1 MSSVISSYITIGFVV
16 TFGVTFYMLYKY
28 ANDEVQL
35 DAKLTVLLGW
45 SFSYSMVFLL
55 PLELSDTDTSVRNEL
70 YPVFSMI
77 YWISFFVTWTII
89 PFQQMV
95 YLSGYFTT
103 RDRAVD
109 SLKANGKFYLVA
121 SVLYVILLI
130 YLAAL
135 KSLSAGSIPGLA
147 IGLANLWGLLLS
159 ILLLGY
165 GLVEVPR
172 KIWRLS
178 DFEIRMD
185 FLLYK
190 IASVNEQLA
199 DARDQLD
206 ETLAL
211 YKKAEQK
218 GRAKFPRE
226 LDQMR
231 GSLPESEL
239 TRQVGRDNVC
249 DDDLYDSLNLG
260 IKLSTLAKI
269 NARIKFE
276 VFNLQRLQRSF
287 NTTMRKAFLQ
297 EQEVTAVLRVGGSD
311 LRKTLIS
318 LGNLFLK
325 SISILLG
332 VFSVLLIWSEV
343 MLAFSP
349 KLSPFNA
356 IAKLSG
362 HTSGSVIFGFVGYC
376 YMSYCAI
383 FALFRLKLSVFYN
396 MRPNQ
401 GTDANSLLFNAS
413 YSLRLIFPLGYNF
426 LQIYDNDMKEETSL
440 GRLLGPL
447 DDVLILDS
455 ANSIL
460 PILILVLTIASTANF
475 YNRMLRKFGFS
486 TFVYS
491 GKNDEETALKIKEGS
506 LLLKKA
512 KREGS
517 VGIVTP
523 ENERAGTLFHRLL
536 SFGPSLLQRG
546 DTTLINMENLVRQEN
561 GRDTYNFSSV
571 NDQ

>member
-1 MSSVISSYITIGFVV
+1 MSSVISSYITIGFLL

-28 ANDEVQL
+28 ANDDVQL

-55 PLELSDTDTSVRNEL
+55 PLELSDTDTAVRNQL

-95 YLSGYFTT
+95 YLSGYFTA
-103 RDRAVD
+103 RDRAID

-121 SVLYVILLI
+121 SVLYVVLLI

-135 KSLSAGSIPGLA
+135 KSLSPGSIPGLA

-172 KIWRLS
+172 KIWRSS

-206 ETLAL
+206 ETVAL
-211 YKKAEQK
+211 YKKADQK

-231 GSLPESEL
+231 RSLPESEL

-249 DDDLYDSLNLG
+249 DDDLYDSLNVG
-260 IKLSTLAKI
+260 MKLSTLAKI
-269 NARIKFE
+269 HARIKFE
-276 VFNLQRLQRSF
+276 VFNLQRLKRSLD
-287 NTTMRKAFLQ
+287 TTTRKAFLQ
-297 EQEVTAVLRVGGSD
+297 EQEVAAVVRVGGSD
-311 LRKTLIS
+311 MRRKFIS
-318 LGNLFLK
+318 IRNIFLK
-325 SISILLG
+325 SISIGLG

-356 IAKLSG
+356 ISKSSG
-362 HTSGSVIFGFVGYC
+362 HTSGSVIFGFVGFC

-396 MRPNQ
+396 MRPNR

-426 LQIYDNDMKEETSL
+426 LQIYDNDLKGETSL

-491 GKNDEETALKIKEGS
+491 GKNDQETALKIKEGS

-512 KREGS
+512 KRDGCA
-517 VGIVTP
+517 GIVTP
-523 ENERAGTLFHRLL
+523 ENERAGTLFTRLL

-546 DTTLINMENLVRQEN
+546 DTTLINMENLVGQEDD
-561 GRDTYNFSSV
+561 RETYNFSSV

>member
-1 MSSVISSYITIGFVV
+1 
-16 TFGVTFYMLYKY
+16 
-28 ANDEVQL
+28 
-35 DAKLTVLLGW
+35 
-45 SFSYSMVFLL
+45 MVFLI
-55 PLELSDTDTSVRNEL
+55 PLELSDTDTSVRNQL

-95 YLSGYFTT
+95 YLSGYFSN

-121 SVLYVILLI
+121 SLLYVVLLI

-135 KSLSAGSIPGLA
+135 KSLSPGSIPGLA

-172 KIWRLS
+172 KLWRSS
-178 DFEIRMD
+178 DLTTRMD

-190 IASVNEQLA
+190 IASVHEQHA

-218 GRAKFPRE
+218 GRGKFPKE
-226 LDQMR
+226 LDMMKR
-231 GSLPESEL
+231 SLPESEL

-260 IKLSTLAKI
+260 MKLSTLAKI
-269 NARIKFE
+269 HARIKFE
-276 VFNLQRLQRSF
+276 VFNLQRLKRSLE
-287 NTTMRKAFLQ
+287 TTTRKAFRH
-297 EQEVTAVLRVGGSD
+297 EQEVATAVRVGGTGMKKICISG
-311 LRKTLIS
+311 KNLI
-318 LGNLFLK
+318 LK
-325 SISILLG
+325 SVSILLAI
-332 VFSVLLIWSEV
+332 FSVLLIWSEV
-343 MLAFSP
+343 MLAFNP
-349 KLSPFNA
+349 NLSPFNA
-356 IAKLSG
+356 LSNSSR
-362 HTSGSVIFGFVGYC
+362 HSSKSVIFGFVGFC
-376 YMSYCAI
+376 YMSYCAF

-396 MRPNQ
+396 MRPNK

-426 LQIYDNDMKEETSL
+426 LQIYDNDLKSETSL

-512 KREGS
+512 KREGH
-517 VGIVTP
+517 VGSSP
-523 ENERAGTLFHRLL
+523 ENETVGTLFDRLL
-536 SFGPSLLQRG
+536 SFGPTMLQRG
-546 DTTLINMENLVRQEN
+546 DTSIHNMENLVKEN
-561 GRDTYNFSSV
+561 QKDSYNFSNV
-571 NDQ
+571 NDL